1 MEVTTMR
8 KTKEDMLI
16 TREKIL
22 QAGFEC
28 FDANGFEQT
37 SLAAIAEAAGVTRG
51 AIYWH
56 FEDKKELFRAVVDY
70 NLAHGDITTYGKQ
83 LPSNT
88 PFPER
93 LAEMFWHA
101 LDGNRYV
108 EFVYKCM
115 IYACSHKEF
124 NDVVEKVREMK
135 NNLWEFINMELKIYL
150 RMHGRLSNGTE
161 CVASSL
167 TLLFEGMFLMKNLGT
182 KVHLNKEYVYKYT
195 NLTCAALISK
205 VEPERWEELFDSVAE

>member
-1 MEVTTMR
+1 MR

-28 FDANGFEQT
+28 FDKTGFEQT
-37 SLAAIAEAAGVTRG
+37 SLASIAEAAGVTRG

-70 NLAHGDITTYGKQ
+70 NLAHGDITAYGKQ

-93 LAEMFWHA
+93 LAEMFWQA

-115 IYACSHKEF
+115 TYASSHEEF
-124 NDVVEKVREMK
+124 SDVVEKVREMK
-135 NNLWEFINMELKIYL
+135 NSLWEFIDMELKIYL
-150 RMHGRLSNGTE
+150 RMHDRPSQGTE

-182 KVHLNKEYVYKYT
+182 KVCLTKEYDYKYT

-205 VEPERWEELFDSVAE
+205 VEPERWDSLFAEVAE